1 MSDANQPRTVSQ
13 SAKNNGFDISSLV
26 LTAILVAAGIIL
38 NITLGNALAVT
49 GIKPQ
54 FVIASYCLAVL
65 LIRPKTSQA
74 VVLGLISAAIIQVST
89 SIPGLN
95 FLTESAGALVMA
107 AIVNGTS
114 GEGRVV
120 PLVGAFCATLVSGLL
135 FAACGTLIMGAD
147 IATVVVKLPIV
158 LGTAVFN
165 AIVVQALYL
174 PLKKALKR

>member
-1 MSDANQPRTVSQ
+1 
-13 SAKNNGFDISSLV
+13 
-26 LTAILVAAGIIL
+26 
-38 NITLGNALAVT
+38 
-49 GIKPQ
+49 
-54 FVIASYCLAVL
+54 
-65 LIRPKTSQA
+65 
-74 VVLGLISAAIIQVST
+74 
-89 SIPGLN
+89 
-95 FLTESAGALVMA
+95 MA